1 MCLPHQ
7 AVETD
12 ELDDP
17 SFGEAGQVHRRAKVQ
32 AAILRD
38 FQRRWRHE
46 YLTLLRE
53 FHRASGNNNRAIREG
68 DVVIVHG
75 DTPCATWKMAV
86 VNKLIVG
93 RDELV
98 RAATIRTTTGLT
110 NRPITKLY
118 PLELNEKEAVPDQQ
132 GETVSSVQHP
142 TNPPPDI
149 AEETSRPQRASA
161 IRATSRVKEWAR
173 ILVAPPEDVVANEH

>member
-1 MCLPHQ
+1 VSLPVLETIVVEIEAILNDRPLTFVSSDLGDPEPLTPVHLLHLRRIVCLPHQ

-53 FHRASGNNNRAIREG
+53 FHRASGNNN
-68 DVVIVHG
+68 
-75 DTPCATWKMAV
+75 
-86 VNKLIVG
+86 
-93 RDELV
+93 
-98 RAATIRTTTGLT
+98 
-110 NRPITKLY
+110 
-118 PLELNEKEAVPDQQ
+118 
-132 GETVSSVQHP
+132 
-142 TNPPPDI
+142 
-149 AEETSRPQRASA
+149 
-161 IRATSRVKEWAR
+161 
-173 ILVAPPEDVVANEH
+173 